1 MFAKLALRNVR
12 RQVGNY
18 LIYFITVTLT
28 VALMF
33 AIHNCIFSEQLL
45 AFSASFK
52 EMNSALIMLSVL
64 VAIVSA
70 FVLGYATSFMLRL
83 RKREFGTY
91 LTLGMT
97 RKNILL
103 IFILETMIMGVA
115 ALALGIALGLFL
127 YQGLMLIMTNL
138 MDMQFAFAAYSLKGL
153 ILTAALVLGIFVLA
167 SITSAMYLRKVSVYE
182 LIHGDKKS
190 EKNVK
195 HPLLWLGVTL
205 ISLAG
210 MIACIILF
218 SDEITT
224 AMKTGIAS
232 GGAMFGYLFA
242 LAIAIMIFHAGL
254 AKSLISLMLK
264 RKKLC
269 AKGTNTFVLRQL
281 SGKLSSNALMAGA
294 LAFLISFAIIG
305 ANVSFT
311 QKVSEETSLNRMV
324 PFDIVGSFDASGK
337 GQEAISIEEAE
348 NIIEKYADIK
358 SILPYCTYTD
368 GTGELTQKYTRYSG
382 EYYSDLTDIF
392 MKQSE
397 FNKYA
402 EALGKPVVTGNDK
415 FYILVNTPFEAD
427 FTGAVLTRD
436 GKSCGFGGLL
446 ENYPRIS
453 LGYFIVIVPDA
464 LIEGMNILNQLYGI
478 NLENN
483 DFDAEALLADLTYT
497 VEMHEDEIGDFKIAR
512 TDFMVK
518 EYNRIQNNSTSAVLV
533 IGAIYVAVV
542 FVFLAMA
549 ILALKTLAGISEDR
563 RRYGIIFR
571 LGAGE
576 KEQRNALFRQTLS
589 FFSLPFVVPLL
600 MSIPSAVICANIM
613 NFAGFADIMSDV
625 YINSAL
631 IAAAMVLIYI
641 LYFAATYLIS
651 RRNIIY
657 RN

>member
-28 VALMF
+28 VSLMF
-33 AIHNCIFSEQLL
+33 AIHNIIYSEQLL
-45 AFSASFK
+45 AFSTIFQ
-52 EMNSALIMLSVL
+52 EMNSALIMLSAL

-115 ALALGIALGLFL
+115 ALVLGIVLGLFI

-138 MDMQFAFAAYSLKGL
+138 MDMKFAFAAYSLKGL
-153 ILTAALVLGIFVLA
+153 ILTAVLVLCIFILA
-167 SITSAMYLRKVSVYE
+167 SVTSAMYLRKVSVYE

-195 HPLLWLGVTL
+195 HPLMWLCITV

-210 MIACIILF
+210 MIVSIILF
-218 SDEITT
+218 SNEITT
-224 AMKTGIAS
+224 AVNTGRAS
-232 GGAMFGYLFA
+232 GGAMMGYLFA
-242 LAIAIMIFHAGL
+242 FALAIMIFHTGM
-254 AKSLISLMLK
+254 AKCLVSVMLK
-264 RKKLC
+264 NKKLC
-269 AKGTNTFVLRQL
+269 SSGTNTFVLRQL
-281 SGKLSSNALMAGA
+281 SGKLSSNAIMAGA
-294 LAFLISFAIIG
+294 LSFLIAFAIIG

-311 QKVSEETSLNRMV
+311 QKISNEATLNRII
-324 PFDIVGSFDASGK
+324 PFDIVGDFDLADDE
-337 GQEAISIEEAE
+337 QEGINIEEAE
-348 NIIEKYADIK
+348 NIIEEYADIK

-368 GTGELTQKYTRYSG
+368 GSSELTQKYTQYTGSD
-382 EYYSDLTDIF
+382 YSDLTDIF
-392 MKQSE
+392 MKQSD

-402 EALGKPVVTGNDK
+402 KALGKPEVSGDNK
-415 FYILVNTPFEAD
+415 FYIMINTPFEQD
-427 FTGAVLTRD
+427 FTGASLTRN
-436 GKSCGFGGLL
+436 GHTCTFGGLI

-453 LGYFIVIVPDA
+453 LAYFVVIVPDA
-464 LIEGMNILNQLYGI
+464 LTDGMKIENQLYGI
-478 NLENN
+478 DLKDNE
-483 DFDAEALLADLTYT
+483 FDAEALLADLTYT
-497 VEMHEDEIGDFKIAR
+497 VEMHNDEMGDFMVAR
-512 TDFMVK
+512 SDFMVK
-518 EYNRIQNNSTSAVLV
+518 EYNRMQNNGTSAILV

-549 ILALKTLAGISEDR
+549 VLALKTLAGISEDR
-563 RRYGIIFR
+563 RKYEILFR

-576 KEQRNALFRQTLS
+576 HEQRRTLFRQTLS
-589 FFSLPFVVPLL
+589 FFSMPFIVPLL
-600 MSIPSAVICANIM
+600 ISIPSAIICANIM
-613 NFAGFADIMSDV
+613 KFSGVEDIVSNV
-625 YINSAL
+625 YINSAI
-631 IAAAMVLIYI
+631 IAAAIMLIYV

>member
-28 VALMF
+28 VSLMF
-33 AIHNCIFSEQLL
+33 AIHNVIYSEQLL
-45 AFSASFK
+45 TFSTIFR
-52 EMNSALIMLSVL
+52 EMNSALIMLSAL

-103 IFILETMIMGVA
+103 IFIFETMIMGVV
-115 ALALGIALGLFL
+115 ALVLGIVLGLFL

-138 MDMQFAFAAYSLKGL
+138 MDMKFAFATYSLKGL
-153 ILTAALVLGIFVLA
+153 ILTVVLVLCIFILA
-167 SITSAMYLRKVSVYE
+167 SVTSAMYLRKVSVYE
-182 LIHGDKKS
+182 LIHGDKRS

-195 HPLLWLGVTL
+195 HPLLWLCVTI

-210 MIACIILF
+210 MIVSIILF
-218 SDEITT
+218 SNEITT
-224 AMKTGIAS
+224 AVNTGRAN
-232 GGAMFGYLFA
+232 GGAMMSYLFA
-242 LAIAIMIFHAGL
+242 FAVAIMIFHTGM
-254 AKSLISLMLK
+254 AKCLVSVMLK
-264 RKKLC
+264 NKKLC
-269 AKGTNTFVLRQL
+269 SRGTNTFVLRQL
-281 SGKLSSNALMAGA
+281 SSKLSSNALMAGV
-294 LAFLISFAIIG
+294 LSFLIAFAIIG

-311 QKVSEETSLNRMV
+311 QKISNETTLNRII
-324 PFDIVGSFDASGK
+324 PFDIVGDFDLADDE
-337 GQEAISIEEAE
+337 QEVINIEEAE
-348 NIIEKYADIK
+348 NIIGKYAKIK
-358 SILPYCTYTD
+358 SVLPYCIYTD
-368 GTGELTQKYTRYSG
+368 GNGELTQKYTQFTG
-382 EYYSDLTDIF
+382 PDYSDLIDIF
-392 MKQSE
+392 MKQSD

-402 EALGKPVVTGNDK
+402 KALGKPEVSGDNK
-415 FYILVNTPFEAD
+415 FYIMINMPFEQN
-427 FTGAVLTRD
+427 FTGATLTRN
-436 GKSCGFGGLL
+436 GRTCSFGGLL

-453 LGYFIVIVPDA
+453 LAYFIVIVPDDFTDSMK
-464 LIEGMNILNQLYGI
+464 IENQLYGI
-478 NLENN
+478 DLENN

-497 VEMHEDEIGDFKIAR
+497 VEMHDDEIGDFMAAK

-518 EYNRIQNNSTSAVLV
+518 EYNRMQNNSTSAILV

-549 ILALKTLAGISEDR
+549 VLALKTLAGISEDKR
-563 RRYGIIFR
+563 KYEILFR

-576 KEQRNALFRQTLS
+576 HEQRRALFRQTLS
-589 FFSLPFVVPLL
+589 FFSMPFIVPLL
-600 MSIPSAVICANIM
+600 MSIPSAIICANIM
-613 NFAGFADIMSDV
+613 KFAGFEDVVSSV

-631 IAAAMVLIYI
+631 IAAAMVLIYV